1 MQFRTNPAFD
11 LVNRT
16 FHPDRSTSIFSHSCK
31 FLSSIINHFGTL
43 VLFRVPAGPGFPHF
57 LVYFFLCLLSRPG
70 HRPLLE
76 IKILRYSLNADS
88 SAPERASAN
97 P

>member
-1 MQFRTNPAFD
+1 MQFRTNPALD
-11 LVNRT
+11 RSC
-16 FHPDRSTSIFSHSCK
+16 HPDRSASIFSHSCK

-43 VLFRVPAGPGFPHF
+43 LLFRVRAGPVFPHF
-57 LVYFFLCLLSRPG
+57 RFYFFCLLSRPG
-70 HRPLLE
+70 HRPLLQ
-76 IKILRYSLNADS
+76 IKILRYSLKADS